1 MSDTKLHAT
10 LLSLGDRPLVTAQG
24 RFRAHVFRNLET
36 RSFAV
41 ALVCGDPGGP
51 EPLLARVHS
60 SCVTSESW
68 CGCDCDCALQLHQ
81 ALRRIADAGRGVLFH
96 LQQEGRGAGFTAK
109 ARDRMLVQES
119 RHRLTTFEAYER
131 LGLGSDHRRYDEVA
145 AACRLLG
152 VRAPLR
158 LLTNNPEKR
167 AALEAEKLAV
177 EEVVALTSRPSP
189 FNLHYLASKSRSGHV
204 LAAPRGSDLPA
215 ELPEP
220 VEAFAPHAL
229 PGAER
234 FLRLASY
241 LLPVR
246 IESAGAPRWFRVHV
260 HYDREE
266 HRERVVLSVV
276 GGPSRPASVAVAV
289 HDDTLLDRFVVS
301 GSGLARLAQQGSAAG
316 RFAETARALLRHG
329 RGHVAILPTRLDA
342 EPAAAD
348 SAALALLGHHAGAG
362 PVHVVAG
369 REDERRRLAHGL
381 AGLGLAAAPEP

>member
-1 MSDTKLHAT
+1 MSRARLHAT
-10 LLSLGDRPLVTAQG
+10 LLSLGDRPLATAHG

-41 ALVCGDPGGP
+41 ALVRGDPTGS

-68 CGCDCDCALQLHQ
+68 CGCDCDCAAQLHE
-81 ALRRIADAGRGVLFH
+81 ALRRIAAADRGVLFY
-96 LQQEGRGAGFTAK
+96 LQQEGRGAGFAAK
-109 ARDRMLVQES
+109 ARDRMLVQAS
-119 RHRLTTFEAYER
+119 GHRLTTFEVYEQMGL
-131 LGLGSDHRRYDEVA
+131 LGDHRRYDEVA
-145 AACRLLG
+145 SACRLLG

-177 EEVVALTSRPSP
+177 EEVVALASRPSP
-189 FNLHYLASKSRSGHV
+189 FNLHYLASKSRSGHA
-204 LAAPRGSDLPA
+204 LAAPARGELPA
-215 ELPEP
+215 EPPEA
-220 VEAFAPHAL
+220 VTAFAPHPL

-246 IESAGAPRWFRVHV
+246 FEREGTPHWFRVNV

-276 GGPSRPASVAVAV
+276 GEGAGRPGTAVAV
-289 HDDTLLDRFVVS
+289 QSEAILDRFRER
-301 GSGLARLAQQGSAAG
+301 GTAAG
-316 RFAETARALLRHG
+316 FADTARGLLRHG
-329 RGHVAILPTRLDA
+329 RGHLAILRTGLD
-342 EPAAAD
+342 PAPALPDAAV
-348 SAALALLGHHAGAG
+348 LALLAHYAGGAPLEVLAHSAPERERLARELAAG
-362 PVHVVAG
+362 GLPVVAG
-369 REDERRRLAHGL
+369 A
-381 AGLGLAAAPEP
+381 